1 MIANKVYLRQWA
13 SLISI
18 LVLVS
23 SCQLGRSK
31 TYEGRSQAS
40 YTNEP
45 YIGITKLSFENNK
58 LVKVEFQIVDTLNN
72 EIFGSDYEK
81 HYPDNEEY
89 RMQCRKDWQ
98 GVLNYPKE
106 LLMKQDISKVD
117 AVSGATWSYNLFKAS
132 TVNALSKK

>member
-1 MIANKVYLRQWA
+1 MIANKVYFRQWA

-23 SCQLGRSK
+23 SCQSSRSK

-58 LVKVEFQIVDTLNN
+58 LVNVEFQIVDTLNN
-72 EIFGSDYEK
+72 EIFGADYEK

>member
-31 TYEGRSQAS
+31 TYGGRSQAS

-45 YIGITKLSFENNK
+45 YIGITKLSFQNNK
-58 LVKVEFQIVDTLNN
+58 LVNVEFQIVDTLNN